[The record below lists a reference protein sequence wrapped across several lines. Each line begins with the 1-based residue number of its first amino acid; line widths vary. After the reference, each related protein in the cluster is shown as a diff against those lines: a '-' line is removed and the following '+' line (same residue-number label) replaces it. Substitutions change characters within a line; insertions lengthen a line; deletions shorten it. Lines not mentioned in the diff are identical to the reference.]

1 MYHDPML
8 KRLLPVLVLVVS
20 IHPASVAGKLPK
32 PDRISAPPTA
42 DQIALIREGVALHD
56 QRNYEGAI
64 AKYKQVLAQNPWEVK
79 ALYELGFSYFESKDY
94 QGALETAR
102 LGAQCRS
109 EGLIGFYL
117 TIGNALDE
125 LGRGSEAI
133 ETYRAAIKLNPRA
146 ALLHYNL
153 AVSLRRAGKQP
164 EAKAAVEKA
173 LQCDP
178 AHASSHMV
186 LGAIYEQLGYRVP
199 AILAY
204 SRFLVLEPE
213 SPRSAQILPA
223 LQGLL
228 TQGVGKGKKPNEI
241 TIFVSGTPK
250 GRKDE
255 GDFTGV
261 ELMMSVVLVA
271 DLITPPPGVEK
282 APESAHQKL
291 SSQYTSMGEA
301 LDNSKA
307 KKGFAAMYYAPYFA
321 ALTKEGYPE
330 AFTAHAWRAGKVE
343 GASDWAMA
351 NKAKIET
358 FLEWSKAYQ
367 WPAK

>member
-1 MYHDPML
+1 ML
-8 KRLLPVLVLVVS
+8 KRLLPVFVLVIA
-20 IHPASVAGKLPK
+20 IHPASAAGKLPK
-32 PDRISAPPTA
+32 PDRIPGAPTA
-42 DQIALIREGVALHD
+42 DQITLIREGVVLHD

-79 ALYELGFSYFESKDY
+79 ALHELAFSYFEAKDY
-94 QGALETAR
+94 QGALDTAR

-109 EGLIGFYL
+109 PGLAGFHL
-117 TIGNALDE
+117 MMGNALDE
-125 LGRGSEAI
+125 LGRGSEAV

-178 AHASSHMV
+178 AHPSSHMV
-186 LGAIYEQLGYRVP
+186 LGAIYQIMGYRVP

-213 SPRSAQILPA
+213 SPRSAQVLPA

-228 TQGVGKGKKPNEI
+228 TQGVGKGKQPNDI
-241 TIFVSGTPK
+241 TIFVSETPK

-261 ELMMSVVLVA
+261 EMMMSIVLAA
-271 DLITPPPGVEK
+271 DLITKPPDAQK
-282 APESAHQKL
+282 APESAYQKL
-291 SSQYTSMGEA
+291 SSLYTSLGEA
-301 LDNSKA
+301 LDNSKT
-307 KKGFAAMYYAPYFA
+307 KSGFAATYYGPYFA
-321 ALTKEGYPE
+321 ALTKAGYQE
-330 AFTAHAWRAGKVE
+330 AFTAHAWKAANVD
-343 GASDWAMA
+343 GASDWATA
-351 NKAKIET
+351 NLAKIEA
-358 FLEWSKAYQ
+358 FLGWSKAYR